1 MRMKGFITFEG
12 GECSGKTTIIKEL
25 AKDFTNKGIDFITT
39 REPGGIKISEE
50 IRNIILDNTNT
61 MMVPEVEALLY
72 AASRMQHL
80 CERVIPAVKE
90 NKIILCDRY
99 LDSSLAY
106 QGYARGLGMDSVL
119 KANSFALDYLP
130 DLTIYIDV
138 TPEVALKRMEN
149 QDRGGK
155 KDRLDSEGIKFHQM
169 VYLGYHEVLKM
180 YPNRIKV
187 VDGSRPLVEV
197 INDVKKIIYSYLEE
211 INERK

>member
-25 AKDFTNKGIDFITT
+25 AKDFEKKGIDFITT

-50 IRNIILDNTNT
+50 IRNIILDVNNT
-61 MMVPEVEALLY
+61 MMAPEVEALLY

-80 CERVIPAVKE
+80 KERVIPAVNE
-90 NKIILCDRY
+90 GKIILCDRY

-106 QGYARGLGMDSVL
+106 QGYARGLGMDAVL

-138 TPEVALKRMEN
+138 EPKVALKRMEN
-149 QDRGGK
+149 IDRLGK
-155 KDRLDSEGIKFHQM
+155 KDRLDSEGIKFHEM
-169 VYLGYHEVLKM
+169 VYKGYQEVIKM
-180 YPNRIKV
+180 YPDRIMV
-187 VDGSRPLVEV
+187 VDGNQSLDDV
-197 INDVKKIIYSYLEE
+197 IYDVKKIINDYLEGM
-211 INERK
+211 NGR

>member
-25 AKDFTNKGIDFITT
+25 AKEFEKKGIDFITT

-50 IRNIILDNTNT
+50 IRNIILDVNNT
-61 MMVPEVEALLY
+61 MMAPEVEALLY

-80 CERVIPAVKE
+80 KERVIPAVNE
-90 NKIILCDRY
+90 GKIILCDRY

-106 QGYARGLGMDSVL
+106 QGYARGLGMDAVL

-138 TPEVALKRMEN
+138 EPKVALKRMEN
-149 QDRGGK
+149 IDRLGK
-155 KDRLDSEGIKFHQM
+155 KDRLDSEGIKFHEM
-169 VYLGYHEVLKM
+169 VYKGYQEVIKM
-180 YPNRIKV
+180 YPDRIMV
-187 VDGSRPLVEV
+187 VDGNQSLDDV
-197 INDVKKIIYSYLEE
+197 IYDVKKIINDYLEG
-211 INERK
+211 INGR

>member
-25 AKDFTNKGIDFITT
+25 AKEFEKKGIDFITT

-50 IRNIILDNTNT
+50 IRNIILDVNNT
-61 MMVPEVEALLY
+61 MMAPEVEALLY

-80 CERVIPAVKE
+80 KERVIPAVNE
-90 NKIILCDRY
+90 GKIILCDRY

-106 QGYARGLGMDSVL
+106 QGYARGLGMDAVL

-138 TPEVALKRMEN
+138 EPKVALKRMEN
-149 QDRGGK
+149 IDRLGK
-155 KDRLDSEGIKFHQM
+155 KDRLDSEGIKFHEM
-169 VYLGYHEVLKM
+169 VYKGYQEVIKM
-180 YPNRIKV
+180 YPDRIMV
-187 VDGSRPLVEV
+187 VDGNQSLYDV
-197 INDVKKIIYSYLEE
+197 IYDVKKIINDYLEGL
-211 INERK
+211 NGR

>member
-25 AKDFTNKGIDFITT
+25 AKEFEKKGIDFITT

-50 IRNIILDNTNT
+50 IRNIILDVNNT
-61 MMVPEVEALLY
+61 MMAPEVEALLY

-80 CERVIPAVKE
+80 KERVIPAVNE
-90 NKIILCDRY
+90 GKIILCDRY

-106 QGYARGLGMDSVL
+106 QGYARGLGMDAVL

-138 TPEVALKRMEN
+138 EPKVALKRMEN
-149 QDRGGK
+149 LDRLGK
-155 KDRLDSEGIKFHQM
+155 KDRLDSEGIKFHEM
-169 VYLGYHEVLKM
+169 VYKGYQEVIKM
-180 YPNRIKV
+180 YPDRIMV
-187 VDGSRPLVEV
+187 VDGNQSLSDV
-197 INDVKKIIYSYLEE
+197 IYDVKKIINDYLEGM
-211 INERK
+211 NGR

>member
-25 AKDFTNKGIDFITT
+25 AKEFEKKGIDFITT

-50 IRNIILDNTNT
+50 IRNIILDVNNT
-61 MMVPEVEALLY
+61 MMAPEVEALLY

-80 CERVIPAVKE
+80 KERVIPAVNE
-90 NKIILCDRY
+90 GKIILCDRY

-106 QGYARGLGMDSVL
+106 QGYARGLGMDAVL

-138 TPEVALKRMEN
+138 EPKVALKRMEN
-149 QDRGGK
+149 IDRLGK
-155 KDRLDSEGIKFHQM
+155 KDRLDSEGIKFHEM
-169 VYLGYHEVLKM
+169 VYKGYQEVIKM
-180 YPNRIKV
+180 YPDRIMV
-187 VDGSRPLVEV
+187 VDGNQSLNDV
-197 INDVKKIIYSYLEE
+197 IYDVKKIINDYLEGM
-211 INERK
+211 NGR

>member
-25 AKDFTNKGIDFITT
+25 AKEFEKKGIDFITT

-50 IRNIILDNTNT
+50 IRNIILDVNNT
-61 MMVPEVEALLY
+61 MMAPEVEALLY

-80 CERVIPAVKE
+80 KERVIPAVNE
-90 NKIILCDRY
+90 GKIILCDRY

-106 QGYARGLGMDSVL
+106 QGYARGLGMDAVL

-138 TPEVALKRMEN
+138 EPKVALKRMEN
-149 QDRGGK
+149 IDRLGK
-155 KDRLDSEGIKFHQM
+155 KDRLDSEGIKFHEM
-169 VYLGYHEVLKM
+169 VYKGYQEVIKM
-180 YPNRIKV
+180 YPDRIMV
-187 VDGSRPLVEV
+187 VDGNQSLYDV
-197 INDVKKIIYSYLEE
+197 IYDVKKIINDYLEGM
-211 INERK
+211 NGR

>member
-25 AKDFTNKGIDFITT
+25 AKEFEKKGIDFITT

-50 IRNIILDNTNT
+50 IRNIILDVNNT
-61 MMVPEVEALLY
+61 MMAPEVEALLY

-80 CERVIPAVKE
+80 KERVIPAVNE
-90 NKIILCDRY
+90 GKIILCDRY

-106 QGYARGLGMDSVL
+106 QGYARGLGMDAVL

-138 TPEVALKRMEN
+138 EPKVALKRMEN
-149 QDRGGK
+149 IDRLGK
-155 KDRLDSEGIKFHQM
+155 KDRLDSEGIKFHEM
-169 VYLGYHEVLKM
+169 VYKGYQEVIKM
-180 YPNRIKV
+180 YPDRIMV
-187 VDGSRPLVEV
+187 VDGNQSLDDV
-197 INDVKKIIYSYLEE
+197 IYDVKKIINDYLEGM
-211 INERK
+211 NGR

>member
-25 AKDFTNKGIDFITT
+25 AKEFEKKGIDFITT

-50 IRNIILDNTNT
+50 IRNIILDVNNT
-61 MMVPEVEALLY
+61 MMAPEVEALLY

-80 CERVIPAVKE
+80 KERVIPAVNE
-90 NKIILCDRY
+90 GKIILCDRY

-106 QGYARGLGMDSVL
+106 QGYARGLGMDAVL

-138 TPEVALKRMEN
+138 EPKVALKRMEN
-149 QDRGGK
+149 IDRLGK
-155 KDRLDSEGIKFHQM
+155 KDRLDSEGIKFHEM
-169 VYLGYHEVLKM
+169 VYKGYQEVIKM
-180 YPNRIKV
+180 YPDRIMV
-187 VDGSRPLVEV
+187 VDGNQSLDDV
-197 INDVKKIIYSYLEE
+197 IYDVKKIINDYLEGM
-211 INERK
+211 NER